1 MTTASKNTDPRRP
14 SNPSRA
20 EFEEIAPTLLRL
32 PDLHPPTDSG
42 EGCAEEDS
50 SSVKQDAPASPV
62 MQDLLDAATQTA
74 PDAVNHSSVTRLP
87 DLTPVAAAVTCP
99 VPPPPAA
106 VEEPVVIAKAVES
119 FAATQPSSPPRN
131 TSVDAGKASVSAE
144 TDRDGSWKAT
154 SESLSNRALALVGSR
169 NTLLA
174 LLALIACWAV
184 FAPRRHP
191 NAQQNSEVLS
201 AKEPAV
207 DETASKLEAKS
218 SFGSVASSK
227 KTPRP
232 KQSRSIS
239 DSATKVAGAEANTL
253 APKPTP
259 FKADSY
265 KTGASVAGASKLG
278 GSSRE
283 GANSGG
289 LEGPAGDMPGL
300 NAPTHS
306 MSKTK
311 LGQPTRAGEFGSAPS
326 GTSLV
331 ESQLASSATQHGVG
345 GVPPFDSAP
354 FHSEPVAES
363 FAPVVRE
370 PQVAMA
376 PSNPGLTSPVSE
388 ANSELGLP
396 DDDRSLPGNSEGPVD
411 AVSPAIPAPLQ
422 TGTPGLI
429 TNWIDYLPPMPSEL
443 GEQASADGARP
454 ASPEVFPTTQSPLSP
469 DFQFALPGDGP
480 EVSVGN
486 QVPSSGDQ
494 PEARVATP
502 SFFPESNL
510 RR

>member
-1 MTTASKNTDPRRP
+1 MTTASKNTDPSRR
-14 SNPSRA
+14 SSPSRA
-20 EFEEIAPTLLRL
+20 EFEKIAPTLLRL
-32 PDLHPPTDSG
+32 PDLHPPTDAG
-42 EGCAEEDS
+42 EGCAEEDLP
-50 SSVKQDAPASPV
+50 SVEHDESTSPV
-62 MQDLLDAATQTA
+62 MQDLLDAATQTT
-74 PDAVNHSSVTRLP
+74 PDTVNHASVTRLP
-87 DLTPVAAAVTCP
+87 DLAPAAAPVASP
-99 VPPPPAA
+99 VLPPTVA
-106 VEEPVVIAKAVES
+106 VEEPVVAAVKPVES
-119 FAATQPSSPPRN
+119 FAATQPSSPPRHASADTN
-131 TSVDAGKASVSAE
+131 KASASAE
-144 TDRDGSWKAT
+144 TGRDGSWKAT
-154 SESLSNRALALVGSR
+154 SESLGNRALALAGSR

-218 SFGSVASSK
+218 SFDSVASTN
-227 KTPRP
+227 KTSQRKP
-232 KQSRSIS
+232 SRSIS
-239 DSATKVAGAEANTL
+239 DSATKVAAAEATAL

-259 FKADSY
+259 SKSDSY
-265 KTGASVAGASKLG
+265 KTGAPIAGASKFG
-278 GSSRE
+278 GS
-283 GANSGG
+283 NSGG

-300 NAPTHS
+300 NAPAHS
-306 MSKTK
+306 MSQTK
-311 LGQPTRAGEFGSAPS
+311 LGQPTRAGEFGSVPE

-331 ESQLASSATQHGVG
+331 ESQLASSATQRGMG

-370 PQVAMA
+370 PQVAMT

-396 DDDRSLPGNSEGPVD
+396 ANDRVPSGNRDEPVN
-411 AVSPAIPAPLQ
+411 AVSPAVPAPLQ

-443 GEQASADGARP
+443 GEQASVNEEQS
-454 ASPEVFPTTQSPLSP
+454 ASPEAFPTTQSPLTP
-469 DFQFALPGDGP
+469 DFQFGLPGDGP

-486 QVPSSGDQ
+486 QVPSSGGQ